1 MRKHTGMRPQDIP
14 ILIKVLSMKDQPW
27 LVKDLAFQ
35 LFISQSEVSESL
47 HRSMYAGLI
56 DNSKKRVQSQN
67 FLEFMMYGLRY
78 AFPQQPGSIVRG
90 MPTAHSHPTLQNKFI
105 ADTKFVWADPES
117 NAIGLSIEP
126 FYPKQVHAARI
137 DESLYY
143 KLCLID
149 MLRVGKQREVNF
161 AKEELKMWVNEK

>member
-1 MRKHTGMRPQDIP
+1 MRPQDIP
-14 ILIKVLSMKDQPW
+14 ILIKVISMKDQPW

-35 LFISQSEVSESL
+35 LFLSQSEVSESL

-105 ADTKFVWADPES
+105 ADTKFVWPDPAS

-126 FYPKQVHAARI
+126 FYPKQVNAARL
-137 DESLYY
+137 DDSLYY

-161 AKEELKMWVNEK
+161 AKEELKMWMNEK